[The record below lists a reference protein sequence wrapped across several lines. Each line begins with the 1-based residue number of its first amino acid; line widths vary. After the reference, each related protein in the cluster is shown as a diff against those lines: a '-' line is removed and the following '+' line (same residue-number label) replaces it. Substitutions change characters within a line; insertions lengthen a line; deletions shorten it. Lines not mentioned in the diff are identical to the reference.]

1 MNATQKQRM
10 KKVTTVHLVLT
21 FIALVFV
28 VLFAPAL
35 GFSNGSRPSLPL
47 EIWVYFWLGALVLL
61 QPVPFLIGFILQ
73 RLFSGLPPHS
83 AMVSL
88 GWLVVILA
96 IPLWSYCFSWIFIR
110 AKDWLNHFPV
120 LGKRVF

>member
-1 MNATQKQRM
+1 MDATQKRRM

-28 VLFAPAL
+28 ILFAPAL
-35 GFSNGSRPSLPL
+35 GFSNSSHPSLPL
-47 EIWVYFWLGALVLL
+47 EIWVYFWMGALVLL
-61 QPVPFLIGFILQ
+61 QPLPVLVGFILQ
-73 RLFSGLPPHS
+73 HLFSGLPPHS
-83 AMVSL
+83 TVVSL

-96 IPLWSYCFSWIFIR
+96 IPFWSYCFSWIFIR